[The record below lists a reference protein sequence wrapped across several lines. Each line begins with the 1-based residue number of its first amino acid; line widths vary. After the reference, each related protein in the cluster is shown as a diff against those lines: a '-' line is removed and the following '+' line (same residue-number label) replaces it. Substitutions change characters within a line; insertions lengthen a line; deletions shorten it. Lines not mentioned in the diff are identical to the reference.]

1 MGVGQESYSFILAIA
16 TNKVS
21 HMRRISNYGALEVL
35 IENIQTCAAGHRTF
49 IFAFLHQVLILIR
62 KRSWQVFSGKKPSLE
77 LVGGEAGVLDSDDQP
92 G

>member
-1 MGVGQESYSFILAIA
+1 MAIS

-21 HMRRISNYGALEVL
+21 HMRRISKYGALEVL
-35 IENIQTCAAGHRTF
+35 IETIQTCAAGHGTF
-49 IFAFLHQVLILIR
+49 IFAFIKCWLILIR